1 MPDLGLLKINQ
12 LTNLPKPN
20 TVAVGGLR
28 FCTNNLTDEN
38 QGRIQLERGKIIG
51 DAGMVYQHTGMHV
64 AWPAKSSMH
73 G

>member
-1 MPDLGLLKINQ
+1 MIFNQLSVEKHQKKHKGERMPDLGLLKINQ

-38 QGRIQLERGKIIG
+38 QGRIQL
-51 DAGMVYQHTGMHV
+51 
-64 AWPAKSSMH
+64 
-73 G
+73 